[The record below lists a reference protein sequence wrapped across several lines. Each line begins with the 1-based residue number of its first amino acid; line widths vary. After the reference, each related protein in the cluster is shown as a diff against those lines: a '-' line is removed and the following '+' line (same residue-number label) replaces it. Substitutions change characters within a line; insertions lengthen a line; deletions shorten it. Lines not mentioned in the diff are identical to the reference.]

1 MFVLESLW
9 RDGLTPNEK
18 YTRKGTQ
25 YYQTLEEL
33 CEEEDK
39 ITAELSEEGKK
50 HFSAYR
56 EAQSQLSSISE
67 QEVFI
72 EAVRL
77 GARLILDI
85 IGEYRGTF
93 WRMGEG

>member
-18 YTRKGTQ
+18 YTRKGSE
-25 YYQTLEEL
+25 YHRLLEEL
-33 CEEEDK
+33 CEEEDN
-39 ITAELSEEGKK
+39 ITAELSEDGKK
-50 HFSAYR
+50 SFTAYR
-56 EAQSQLSSISE
+56 EAQSKLSAISE

-85 IGEYRGTF
+85 IGDYRGCF
-93 WRMGEG
+93 WRMGDE

>member
-18 YTRKGTQ
+18 YTRRGSKYHQ
-25 YYQTLEEL
+25 LMQEL
-33 CEEEDK
+33 CEEESK
-39 ITAELSEEGKK
+39 IIVELSEEGKT
-50 HFSAYR
+50 HFTAYQD
-56 EAQSQLSSISE
+56 AQSELSSIAE

-77 GARLILDI
+77 GARLMLDI
-85 IGEYRGTF
+85 VGEYRGCF
-93 WRMGEG
+93 LRMGEE

>member
-18 YTRKGTQ
+18 YTRKGSE
-25 YYQTLEEL
+25 YHRLLEEL

-39 ITAELSEEGKK
+39 ITAELSEDGKK
-50 HFSAYR
+50 SFTAYR
-56 EAQSQLSSISE
+56 EAQSKLSAISE

-85 IGEYRGTF
+85 IGDYRGCF
-93 WRMGEG
+93 WRMGDE

>member
-18 YTRKGTQ
+18 YTRKGSE
-25 YYQTLEEL
+25 YHRLLEEL
-33 CEEEDK
+33 CDEEDK
-39 ITAELSEEGKK
+39 IAAELSEDGKK
-50 HFSAYR
+50 SFTAYR
-56 EAQSQLSSISE
+56 EAQSKLSAISE

-85 IGEYRGTF
+85 IGDYRGCF
-93 WRMGEG
+93 WRMGDE

>member
-18 YTRKGTQ
+18 YTRKGSE
-25 YYQTLEEL
+25 YHRLLEEL
-33 CEEEDK
+33 CDEEDK
-39 ITAELSEEGKK
+39 ITAELSEDGKK
-50 HFSAYR
+50 SFTAYR
-56 EAQSQLSSISE
+56 EAQSKLSAISE

-85 IGEYRGTF
+85 IGDYRGCF
-93 WRMGEG
+93 WRMGDE

>member
-25 YYQTLEEL
+25 YHQTLEEL

-39 ITAELSEEGKK
+39 ITAELSEDGKK
-50 HFSAYR
+50 SFTAYR
-56 EAQSQLSSISE
+56 EAQSKLSAISE

-85 IGEYRGTF
+85 IGEYRSCF
-93 WRMGEG
+93 WRMGDE

>member
-1 MFVLESLW
+1 MFILESLW

-18 YTRKGTQ
+18 YTRKGSE
-25 YYQTLEEL
+25 YHRLLEEL
-33 CEEEDK
+33 CDEEDK
-39 ITAELSEEGKK
+39 ITAELSEDGKK
-50 HFSAYR
+50 SFTAYR
-56 EAQSQLSSISE
+56 EAQSKLSAISE

-85 IGEYRGTF
+85 IGDYRGCF
-93 WRMGEG
+93 WRMGDE